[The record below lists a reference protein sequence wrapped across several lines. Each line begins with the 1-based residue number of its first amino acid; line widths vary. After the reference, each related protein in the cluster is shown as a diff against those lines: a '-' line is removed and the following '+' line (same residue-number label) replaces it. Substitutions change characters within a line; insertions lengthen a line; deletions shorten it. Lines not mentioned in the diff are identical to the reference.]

1 MVPIASLW
9 LPILVS
15 AVIVFIVSSIIHM
28 VLPYHHTD
36 FAKVPSEDQVMESL
50 RKFNLPP
57 GDYMLP
63 RPDSMKGMKSPEF
76 KEKMTRGPVA
86 VMTVMKSGPPSMGQS
101 LVQWFL
107 YLLVVGVFSAYVTG
121 RALATGAPYL
131 TVFRFA
137 GCTAFLC
144 YAVALWQDSIWYKR
158 KWSTTLKNTFDGL
171 VYGLMTAGT
180 FGWLWPR

>member
-36 FAKVPSEDQVMESL
+36 FATLPSEDQVMESL
-50 RKFNLPP
+50 RRFNIPP
-57 GDYMLP
+57 GDYMVP
-63 RPDSMKGMKSPEF
+63 RPQGMEGMKKPEF
-76 KEKMTRGPVA
+76 KEKMNQGPVA